1 MTNQRDLEQRETV
14 MTGSYVFWAVLGMIA
29 YSVTTIVVKIASHEG
44 LPSSVVVAIAT
55 TVVSL
60 ACWSMVVARAQLG
73 LLLHSL
79 STPSG
84 AWSLAAGTALS
95 VAVMSLFR
103 QRRRPNLRHV
113 HRWRFRAW
121 CGSFGRSDHSAKD
134 DWVDSCDRQHLS
146 YLSMSNRCR
155 KSD

>member
-1 MTNQRDLEQRETV
+1 

-44 LPSSVVVAIAT
+44 LPSGVVVAIAT
-55 TVVSL
+55 TVVAL

-84 AWSLAAGTALS
+84 AWSLAVGTALS

-103 QRRRPNLRHV
+103 ALELGPASVVVPIYGMFIVGGFVLGV
-113 HRWRFRAW
+113 VLLDDAITLPKTI
-121 CGSFGRSDHSAKD
+121 GLIAAIASIYLISA
-134 DWVDSCDRQHLS
+134 
-146 YLSMSNRCR
+146 
-155 KSD
+155 

>member
-55 TVVSL
+55 TVVAL

-84 AWSLAAGTALS
+84 ASSSQSTACSSLAVSCLVWFFWTKR
-95 VAVMSLFR
+95 SLC
-103 QRRRPNLRHV
+103 QRRL
-113 HRWRFRAW
+113 
-121 CGSFGRSDHSAKD
+121 G
-134 DWVDSCDRQHLS
+134 
-146 YLSMSNRCR
+146 
-155 KSD
+155 

>member
-1 MTNQRDLEQRETV
+1 

-55 TVVSL
+55 TVVAL

-113 HRWRFRAW
+113 HRWRFR
-121 CGSFGRSDHSAKD
+121 DHSAKD
-134 DWVDSCDRQHLS
+134 DWVDSCDRQLS

>member
-1 MTNQRDLEQRETV
+1 
-14 MTGSYVFWAVLGMIA
+14 MTGSYVFWALLGMIA

-55 TVVSL
+55 TVVAL

-103 QRRRPNLRHV
+103 ALELGPASVVVPIYGMFIVGGFVLGV
-113 HRWRFRAW
+113 VLLDEAITLPKTI
-121 CGSFGRSDHSAKD
+121 GLIAAIASIYLISA
-134 DWVDSCDRQHLS
+134 
-146 YLSMSNRCR
+146 
-155 KSD
+155 